1 MDTTSNS
8 ADAAGDNSI
17 SDSFLTTS
25 SGQFLVEA
33 GGDGEETLGSAEN
46 EDEPRGSDEPL
57 REQDRFLPI
66 ANVARIMKK
75 SIPKSGKI
83 AKDAKECV
91 QECVSEFISFIT
103 SEASERCHQEK
114 RKTINGED
122 ILFAMSTLGFDSY
135 VEPLKLYLQKFRES
149 TKGEKGVIST
159 EEGGTIDLP
168 DDTFAHA
175 LTNTILQ
182 PDQQQQNVIY
192 TAAYPNQITPISF
205 G

>member
-1 MDTTSNS
+1 MASEISLARSLTNQYLKAVRMDTTSNS

-91 QECVSEFISFIT
+91 QEC
-103 SEASERCHQEK
+103 
-114 RKTINGED
+114 
-122 ILFAMSTLGFDSY
+122 
-135 VEPLKLYLQKFRES
+135 S

>member
-25 SGQFLVEA
+25 SGQFLVE